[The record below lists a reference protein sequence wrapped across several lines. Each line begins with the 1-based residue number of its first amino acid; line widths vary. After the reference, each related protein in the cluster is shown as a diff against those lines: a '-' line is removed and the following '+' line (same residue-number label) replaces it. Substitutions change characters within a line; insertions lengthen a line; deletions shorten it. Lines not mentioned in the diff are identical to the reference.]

1 MKSIK
6 PSEKQITDNI
16 RKYLSI
22 KNIWH
27 WKQWQGPMSQ
37 PRGVSDI
44 IGILHGRL
52 LAIEVKKPGG
62 KLSLFQERFL
72 ENVNKRGGIGFVAYS
87 VDDVIRALEVIEL
100 MVEEQ
105 KEKSA

>member
-1 MKSIK
+1 MRTKK
-6 PSEKQITDNI
+6 GPTEKQITANI

-44 IGILHGRL
+44 VGILYGL
-52 LAIEVKKPGG
+52 MLAIEVKKPGG
-62 KLSLFQERFL
+62 KLSDYQERFL
-72 ENVNKRGGIGFVAYS
+72 ENVNKRGGIAFVAFS
-87 VDDVIRALEVIEL
+87 VDDVIRVIEGI
-100 MVEEQ
+100 
-105 KEKSA
+105 EKQIKDARFI

>member
-1 MKSIK
+1 MPKQNG

-37 PRGVSDI
+37 PRGVADI
-44 IGILHGRL
+44 IGIYRGRM

-62 KLSLFQERFL
+62 ILSDFQQRFL
-72 ENVNKRGGIGFVAYS
+72 ENVNKRGGIGFVAFS
-87 VDDVIRALEVIEL
+87 VDDVIRVIDGIEKL
-100 MVEEQ
+100 IEEKRQ
-105 KEKSA
+105 SA